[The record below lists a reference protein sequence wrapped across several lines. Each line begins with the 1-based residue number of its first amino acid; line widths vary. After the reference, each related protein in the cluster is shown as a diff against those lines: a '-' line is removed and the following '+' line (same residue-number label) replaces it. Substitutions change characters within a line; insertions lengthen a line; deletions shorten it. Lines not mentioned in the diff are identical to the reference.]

1 MNHVKLNQTSSDPS
15 GLEKEPAVTDAVKP
29 AVPTDAMRGP
39 RARMRK
45 MLLDTAMEMMARG
58 ITPTIAELAEGANV
72 SRATAYRYFATQG
85 ELVSAVVDESLG
97 PILAW
102 QSDLPTAAE
111 RVDALLRDTYP
122 RLEEYEVPLRAAVQ
136 VSLQQRAQLR
146 AGLPATE
153 RAFVRGNRIERLRSA
168 ARPLGDKLDDAQ
180 FDRVLQALS
189 LLYGTEVFIVLKDI
203 WHLELD
209 GIIDVVR
216 WTAGAILQRAE
227 REAAAPNA
235 TAAQVATPRMAQAR
249 VEKPLRKAAGI
260 GVAAKKVEK
269 LAKEAAARAAPAP
282 PVAQPAVPRAARPP
296 TQKSRR
302 KPVR

>member
-1 MNHVKLNQTSSDPS
+1 
-15 GLEKEPAVTDAVKP
+15 
-29 AVPTDAMRGP
+29 
-39 RARMRK
+39 MRK
-45 MLLDTAMEMMARG
+45 MLLTTAIEMMGRG
-58 ITPTIAELAEGANV
+58 ITPTIAELAEGADV

-85 ELVSAVVDESLG
+85 ELISAVVDESLG

-146 AGLPATE
+146 AGLPASE
-153 RAFVRGNRIERLRSA
+153 PAFVRGNRIERLHTA
-168 ARPLGDKLDDAQ
+168 ALPMKERLDDAQ
-180 FDRVLQALS
+180 FDRVLRALS

-203 WHLELD
+203 WHLQIDE
-209 GIIDVVR
+209 IIDVVR

-227 REAAAPNA
+227 REAVATDAIGA
-235 TAAQVATPRMAQAR
+235 TAAAVVTPLAAKPRADR
-249 VEKPLRKAAGI
+249 PLRKAAGI

-269 LAKEAAARAAPAP
+269 LAKEAAAKAALKTAEAAPATEAGAAGAA
-282 PVAQPAVPRAARPP
+282 AQPAVPRAARPP
-296 TQKSRR
+296 TQRIRR
-302 KPVR
+302 KPGR